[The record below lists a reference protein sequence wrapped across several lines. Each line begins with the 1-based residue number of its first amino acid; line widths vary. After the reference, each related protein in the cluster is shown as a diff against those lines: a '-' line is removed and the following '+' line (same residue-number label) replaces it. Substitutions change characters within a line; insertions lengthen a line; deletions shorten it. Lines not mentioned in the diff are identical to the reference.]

1 MKQPMNPM
9 RGGLLVLL
17 MTLYSASSLLAAG
30 RIDPA
35 SVGFDPGRL
44 ERLSTL
50 MESYVTE
57 GRMAG
62 AVTLILKDGEVLYE
76 GSFGMHDREAGSPM
90 RKDAIFRI
98 ASQSKAITS
107 AAILI
112 LQEEGKLLISDPVGK
127 FLPEFSETTVATVTE
142 DGSYTVQPA
151 KRPITIRDLLTHT
164 AGIGYGHGP
173 AAADWKAADI
183 QGWYFAHRD
192 EPIREV
198 VRRMAALPA
207 DAHPGERFVYG
218 YNTDIL
224 GAIVEV
230 ASGMPLDAFFKTRI
244 FEPLGMVDTHFFL
257 PPEKAGRLAVVYS
270 RGDDLALARA
280 PEDGTMN
287 SQGHYLEGPRRCF
300 SGGAGLLSTAHD
312 YARFLQMLLNG
323 GELDGARILSP
334 KTVAL
339 MTANHLDTIEYRP
352 GQGISLAFRVIEDV
366 GRFGEPGEVGDF
378 AWGGAYH
385 TTYWVS
391 PADRLVVVF
400 MTQLIPAKG
409 SDLHQKLRTLLYQA
423 QVERP

>member
-1 MKQPMNPM
+1 MKHHLNPLW
-9 RGGLLVLL
+9 RGLLVLI
-17 MTLYSASSLLAAG
+17 MTVLPGGGLLAAD

-35 SVGFDPGRL
+35 SAGFDPDRL
-44 ERLSTL
+44 ERLSDL
-50 MESYVTE
+50 MEAYVTE

-62 AVTLILKDGEVLYE
+62 AVTLILKDGKILYE
-76 GSFGMHDREAGSPM
+76 ESCGMRDRESGAPM
-90 RKDAIFRI
+90 PKDAIFRI

-107 AAILI
+107 TAILM

-127 FLPEFSETTVATVTE
+127 YLPEFNETTVASTADGKTVVE
-142 DGSYTVQPA
+142 PA
-151 KRPITIRDLLTHT
+151 KRKVTIRDLLTHT
-164 AGIGYGHGP
+164 AGFAYGHGP
-173 AAADWKAADI
+173 AAAQWKAADI

-192 EPIREV
+192 EPVRET

-224 GAIVEV
+224 GAVVEV
-230 ASGMPLDAFFKTRI
+230 ASGMPLDTFFSTRL
-244 FEPLGMVDTHFFL
+244 FEPLGMNDTHFFL
-257 PPEKAGRLAVVYS
+257 PPQKADRLAVVYS
-270 RGDDLALARA
+270 LGDSMTIERA
-280 PEDGTMN
+280 PDSGTMT

-323 GELDGARILSP
+323 GELDGVRILSP

-339 MTANHLDTIEYRP
+339 MTANHLQGIEYRP
-352 GQGISLAFRVIEDV
+352 GQGISLAFRVIDDV
-366 GRFGEPGEVGDF
+366 GLFGEPGEVGDF

-423 QVERP
+423 QIERS